1 MTRTRPRWSA
11 ESRQG
16 VTLTFRQPQ
25 VTPQVA
31 PQVTPQVTPQVRL
44 VQVLEGEMP
53 ARALQDAVG
62 VRDREHFRRHFLL
75 PALAEGLVEMTHPE
89 APKSSRQRYRLT
101 AAGRKL
107 RKSIR
112 P

>member
-25 VTPQVA
+25 VTPK
-31 PQVTPQVTPQVRL
+31 VTPQVRL
-44 VQVLEGEMP
+44 VLALEGEMP
-53 ARALQDAVG
+53 ARAVQDAVG

-75 PALAEGLVEMTHPE
+75 TALAEGLVEMTH
-89 APKSSRQRYRLT
+89 RRRRR
-101 AAGRKL
+101 AAC
-107 RKSIR
+107 SDIA
-112 P
+112 